1 MLQIENLVKTVSL
14 SGFLKEKQTVI
25 NLHRKLFPRAFE
37 ILFFQHQST
46 NRDHGALALKIKKT
60 NLILISCKI
69 NEESVPV
76 NVCF

>member
-14 SGFLKEKQTVI
+14 SGFLKEKQTAI

-46 NRDHGALALKIKKT
+46 NRDHGALALKIM
-60 NLILISCKI
+60 
-69 NEESVPV
+69 
-76 NVCF
+76 

>member
-37 ILFFQHQST
+37 ILFFQHQLW
-46 NRDHGALALKIKKT
+46 RACLKNKKKQ
-60 NLILISCKI
+60 I
-69 NEESVPV
+69 
-76 NVCF
+76 